1 MYTKLQG
8 KFLTKKEAVFLRY
21 PETAGKICGIRMSGT
36 SSIKRLKAGRVEC
49 LVDFSKEQTAAA
61 ERKALERLSA
71 QVEIAGFRKGKVPP
85 EMAKE
90 KIREDRLFEETVHHL
105 LPEAFD
111 ALVKEH
117 EIKPIIRPR
126 VEAQSRD
133 PLTIKIIFVEKPKV
147 SVKEKKL
154 NTEKKVRTVDE
165 KDVQKM
171 VDYMLDKHK
180 ETAEVERAAKEG
192 DLITMDFHGEMDGK
206 EVEGT
211 RTKGH
216 QVEIGSKTLIPGF
229 EEHLK
234 DLKKGESKSFTVTF
248 PEKYHAEHLQG
259 KPVMFHV
266 AVTGVQSVK
275 RPELND
281 AFAKEA
287 LQAESA
293 EDFLKQIRTTM
304 QGEEEQ
310 IERNRRE
317 RALFDSIVEATD
329 VELAPELLDEEVKG
343 LIEEFSG
350 QLERQGMSL
359 EQYITQTKVTPEK
372 FMTDM
377 KSQAEKRLKLRLGIE
392 ELVVSRK
399 ITISEEAEE
408 AAVQEVVS
416 RAPKG
421 QESQIQES
429 YRKGSNAREQLVWQQ
444 KVEQLISDLLKE

>member
-1 MYTKLQG
+1 MAT
-8 KFLTKKEAVFLRY
+8 T
-21 PETAGKICGIRMSGT
+21 P
-36 SSIKRLKAGRVEC
+36 SIKRLKAGRVEC
-49 LVDFSKEQTAAA
+49 LVSFTEEQSRAA

-71 QVEIAGFRKGKVPP
+71 EVEVPGFRKGKVPP

-90 KIREDRLFEETVHHL
+90 KIREDRLFEETIHHL

-111 ALVKEH
+111 SLVKEH

-126 VEAQSRD
+126 VEAQSRN
-133 PLTIKIIFVEKPKV
+133 PLTVKITFVEKPKV
-147 SVKEKKL
+147 AVKEKKI
-154 NTEKKVRTVDE
+154 NTEKKDRPVDE

-180 ETAEVERAAKEG
+180 ETAEVERASKEG

-229 EEHLK
+229 EENLK
-234 DLKKGESKSFTVTF
+234 DLKKGDTKSFSVTF

-259 KPVMFHV
+259 KPVTFHV
-266 AVTGVQSVK
+266 AVSGVQSVK

-281 AFAKEA
+281 KFAKSA
-287 LQAESA
+287 LQSESA

-304 QGEEEQ
+304 QAEEEQ

-350 QLERQGMSL
+350 QLERQGMNL

-392 ELVVSRK
+392 ELVVSRG
-399 ITISEEAEE
+399 ITVTEEDEE
-408 AAVQEVVS
+408 KAVQEMVA

-421 QESQIQES
+421 QESQIHEA
-429 YRKGSNAREQLVWQQ
+429 YRKGSNAREQLIWQQ
-444 KVEQLISDLLKE
+444 KVEQLISSLLKE